1 MSKEKVISD
10 KELNELLRKLEAI
23 KYVFSDQD
31 FQTVISD
38 ASEIA
43 LEAAKSAAPKSK
55 RKHSIKSVGGGNEMV
70 RPGNLK
76 RSIQMFQ
83 AKKQKVKTVLV
94 GPVLSKKAKLK
105 SVKGAKRLTRRNR
118 AYYATIVMAGHSMG
132 SATIP
137 PNRFIEK
144 ARTQS
149 KSAVYSKLK
158 EGAIK
163 YAKKEI
169 KDIFK

>member
-23 KYVFSDQD
+23 KYVFSEED
-31 FQTVISD
+31 FQKVISE
-38 ASEIA
+38 ASEVA
-43 LEAAKSAAPKSK
+43 LEAARSAAPKSK

-149 KSAVYSKLK
+149 KSAVFSKLK